1 MRRLTSIIAI
11 ICLSNGLTQGQTP
24 PGMWKAQIPYSNV
37 YKLFVLP
44 DNTILAQTDLA
55 FFIYDPNYDEF
66 TLHNRTTGLSDHGI
80 STSAFHYYTGKY
92 VIAYKNGNI
101 DIFSPKN
108 VINVPYLKNATTFPQ
123 KTIYNIYTANDTNLA
138 YLSSDA
144 GIIVLDVEEGL
155 IREMWDLS
163 GGSSLPRVLDLIKMD
178 SLWFAV
184 STSHILF
191 CPDSKEPS
199 FYGSWDTLLSL
210 SSFDFV
216 KLIEL
221 NGNLLVVG
229 KDSIISAFPDTQTLF
244 IPPQGHIGSVLA
256 STDSGI
262 IVTVYTSESYPE
274 IYLVK
279 GSGYKLLEV
288 SRLPHP
294 EQIVALNGELWYA
307 DSWSGLYVLRN
318 GELQRKTPS
327 GPASAYISKTAI
339 SRDGTVLW
347 AVDGTRDQRLASRLY
362 RPGRFMKYDYG
373 EWENIESYRIPELEN
388 FLDIISLAIDPN
400 SGNIFAG
407 SLGNGLLQ
415 ITPDGQVIA
424 KYDTT
429 NSELKPHLTSPG
441 DLFITGL
448 AFDSKGNL
456 WIANALSSRPI
467 AVLTN
472 DGRWF
477 SFSIPIPVPSSKFID
492 LIIDKYDNKWFI
504 IGDGGGI
511 LVYHEGESI
520 EDPSDD
526 KYKLLGKGSGNGN
539 LHSTSVFALAVDR
552 KGYVWV
558 GTNDGIT
565 VFYCAD
571 RIWTDEGCDA
581 ERPVVETPT
590 GPAWV
595 LQGEQ
600 IFSIAVD
607 SGDYK
612 WIGTANGLWHLSP
625 QTTETID
632 HFNTDNSPLFSNSVL
647 HVNVIPLTGE
657 VFVATDQGSMTYG
670 SEGADFMDKCPRGI
684 VYPQPVPPDYDGPV
698 AIRNIPVNA
707 HVKITTPEGILIYE
721 GIARGG
727 SFFWNLQDL
736 YGREVPSGT
745 YLAIATGEEE
755 NGRRVTCTRKVVV
768 VR

>member
-1 MRRLTSIIAI
+1 MRKAI
-11 ICLSNGLTQGQTP
+11 IIIGLLSLCINGQTP

-37 YKLFVLP
+37 YKAFVLP

-55 FFIYDPNYDEF
+55 FFIYDPNNDEF

-80 STSAFHYYTGKY
+80 ATSEFHYGLGKY
-92 VIAYKNGNI
+92 IIAYKNGNI
-101 DIFSPKN
+101 DIFSPN
-108 VINVPYLKNATTFPQ
+108 NLINVPSLMNATTFPQ
-123 KTIYNIYTANDTNLA
+123 KTIYNIYVANDTNLA

-155 IREMWDLS
+155 IKEMWDLS
-163 GGSSLPRVLDLIKMD
+163 GGNSIPRVLDLVKLD
-178 SLWFAV
+178 SLWISATP
-184 STSHILF
+184 SYILM

-199 FYGSWDTLLSL
+199 FYGSWDTLLDISSL
-210 SSFDFV
+210 SLI
-216 KLIEL
+216 KLIKFKNKL
-221 NGNLLVVG
+221 FIVST
-229 KDSIISAFPDTQTLF
+229 DSVIRVLPDTQVVF
-244 IPPQGHIGSVLA
+244 IPPVGHIGNVLA
-256 STDSGI
+256 KTDSGFI
-262 IVTVYTSESYPE
+262 ISVYQGESYPDL
-274 IYLVK
+274 YLVTESE
-279 GSGYKLLEV
+279 GRFIGRSG
-288 SRLPHP
+288 LPHP
-294 EQIVALNGELWYA
+294 EAIVFFNGEEWYA
-307 DSWSGLYVLRN
+307 DSWSGLYVKRN
-318 GELQRKTPS
+318 GEFVRKTPS
-327 GPASAYISKTAI
+327 GPASAFISNTAT
-339 SRDGTVLW
+339 SKDGRVLW

-362 RPGRFMKYDYG
+362 RPGRFMIYDYG
-373 EWENIESYRIPELEN
+373 LWKNIESFDLPELEN
-388 FLDIISLAIDPN
+388 FLDIISLAVSPTD
-400 SGNIFAG
+400 GNIFAG
-407 SLGNGLLQ
+407 SLGNGLLE
-415 ITPDGQVIA
+415 ITSEGKFLA
-424 KYDTT
+424 RYDTT
-429 NSELKPHLTSPG
+429 NSALKPMLTSPG
-441 DLFITGL
+441 DIYITGL

-456 WIANALSSRPI
+456 WIANALSSHPI
-467 AVLTN
+467 TVLTN
-472 DGRWF
+472 DGKWF
-477 SFSIPIPVPSSKFID
+477 SFSIPISVPSTKFID
-492 LIIDKYDNKWFI
+492 LVIDPYDNKWFI

-526 KYKLLGKGSGNGN
+526 RFKLLGKGSGNGN
-539 LHSTSVFALAVDR
+539 LHSTSVFDLAVDK

-565 VFYCAD
+565 VFYCPD
-571 RIWTDEGCDA
+571 RIWSDEGCDA

-612 WIGTANGLWHLSP
+612 WIGTATGLWHLSP
-625 QTTETID
+625 QTTETIAQY
-632 HFNTDNSPLFSNSVL
+632 NKDNSPLFSNTIL

-657 VFVATDQGSMTYG
+657 VFVATDQGSLTYG
-670 SEGADFMDKCPRGI
+670 SEGSDFLDKCSEGI

-727 SFFWNLQDL
+727 SFFWNLRDF
-736 YGREVPSGT
+736 YNREVPSGT
-745 YLAIATGEEE
+745 YLAIATGQEPD
-755 NGRRVTCTRKVVV
+755 GRRKTCTRKIVV